1 MADLA
6 TRRDGGKAG
15 QPLSVFQSV
24 IGVLLLL
31 VTTCYV
37 LITLLYVSPS
47 NPLRIAF
54 DSALRDF
61 ETWGFQKWTFFAPPP
76 TGNDRLYFAF
86 SPREGSGSTYEVL
99 EDIYRRKQEDHPFNE
114 RTEVVD
120 YVVSGTAS
128 QITDLMNEVN
138 RYKEVHVLLGGDPE
152 YLRDVALRALNPD
165 ESAGEFARILLR
177 YAAVIADREGIDR
190 EGLKCQIAFV
200 NVPIRPFTERYNEDF
215 PTKEELVYRTAVL
228 DVPQPREPE

>member
-1 MADLA
+1 MADVA
-6 TRRDGGKAG
+6 TRRGDKAG
-15 QPLSVFQSV
+15 QSLTVFQAV
-24 IGVLLLL
+24 IGALFLFA
-31 VTTCYV
+31 TSCYV
-37 LITLLYVSPS
+37 LVTLLYVSPS
-47 NPLRIAF
+47 NPIRIRF
-54 DSALRDF
+54 DNALQEF
-61 ETWGFQKWTFFAPPP
+61 EAWGFQKWTFFAPPP

-128 QITDLMNEVN
+128 QITDIMSEVN

-152 YLRDVALRALNPD
+152 YLRDVALRTLDPD
-165 ESAGEFARILLR
+165 EPAGEYARVLLR

-215 PTKEELVYRTAVL
+215 PIKVEVVYRTAIL
-228 DVPQPREPE
+228 DVPQPKGS

>member
-1 MADLA
+1 MADVA
-6 TRRDGGKAG
+6 TRCDGDKVG
-15 QPLSVFQSV
+15 QPLSAFQSV

-31 VTTCYV
+31 ATSCYV
-37 LITLLYVSPS
+37 LITLLYVTPS
-47 NPLRIAF
+47 NPLRIKF

-128 QITDLMNEVN
+128 QITDIMSEVN
-138 RYKEVHVLLGGDPE
+138 RYREVHVLLGGDPE
-152 YLRDVALRALNPD
+152 YLRDVALRTLDPD
-165 ESAGEFARILLR
+165 EPAGEYARVLLR

-200 NVPIRPFTERYNEDF
+200 EVPIRPFTERFNEDF
-215 PTKEELVYRTAVL
+215 PVKEELVYRTAVL
-228 DVPQPREPE
+228 DVPQPIEAE